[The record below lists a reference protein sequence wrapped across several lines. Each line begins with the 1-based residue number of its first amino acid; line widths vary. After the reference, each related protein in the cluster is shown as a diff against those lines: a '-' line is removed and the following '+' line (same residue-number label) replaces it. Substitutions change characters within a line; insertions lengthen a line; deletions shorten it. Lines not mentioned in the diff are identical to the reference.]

1 MSVSCHFYRFFID
14 PLLKHLRKDLAEMI
28 PHGSSVIELGSGTG
42 TQSLLFSET
51 CSRVVGV
58 DINSAMASCASSRLK
73 PGIHDHISFI
83 HGDGRNLHFADAHEF
98 DIAAISLALHEM
110 PEEYRLPILLEMSR
124 TAERLI
130 IADYSS
136 PLPNNMQGKGAFII
150 ERLAAGDHYRGF
162 RNYQRNGGLEQLI
175 EAAGLKVLQTKMSLK
190 GVITLADC
198 LGNSSANPSAAA
210 EKAQKSEQD
219 TTS

>member
-1 MSVSCHFYRFFID
+1 MSVTCHFYRLFID
-14 PLLKHLRKDLAEMI
+14 PLLKHLRKDIAEMI
-28 PHGSSVIELGSGTG
+28 PEGSSVIELGSGTG

-73 PGIHDHISFI
+73 TGSHDHISFI
-83 HGDGRNLHFADAHEF
+83 HGDGRNLHFADAYEF
-98 DIAAISLALHEM
+98 DIATISLALHEM

-175 EAAGLKVLQTKMSLK
+175 EAAGLKLLQTKKSLK
-190 GVITLADC
+190 GVITIADC
-198 LGNSSANPSAAA
+198 AGKNPDTPPSGA
-210 EKAQKSEQD
+210 EKAQEGVQD
-219 TTS
+219 KTS